1 MEVLRFYRPDDISQ
15 EEAYRADYW
24 DVYASSEKLMVSVSD
39 IVSKCCVS
47 LPSAAGKKAPQYS
60 GSFL

>member
-24 DVYASSEKLMVSVSD
+24 DVYASNEKLKVSVGD
-39 IVSKCCVS
+39 LVSKCSVS
-47 LPSAAGKKAPQYS
+47 LPTTGKKPTENI
-60 GSFL
+60 GSCL